1 MFPTMALGGP
11 GRSTGVAATL
21 GGDEEP
27 NGVTPALVDVPPPD
41 DPPDDSPDP
50 LKIASSA
57 SPTSAVPITAAVESA
72 RSRPGGDWCNMAERF
87 SFALR
92 LTRGSGL
99 RVACTKSERARW
111 MSRGTPLP
119 SA

>member
-1 MFPTMALGGP
+1 MGP
-11 GRSTGVAATL
+11 GMGGRDGGMSGVGRA
-21 GGDEEP
+21 GDVEGEP
-27 NGVTPALVDVPPPD
+27 PQHGAVFVGVPPPD
-41 DPPDDSPDP
+41 PDDSPDP
-50 LKIASSA
+50 LKAHSSA
-57 SPTSAVPITAAVESA
+57 SPTSATPTTAAVVSS

-92 LTRGSGL
+92 ATRGSWL
-99 RVACTKSERARW
+99 RVAFTKSDWARC